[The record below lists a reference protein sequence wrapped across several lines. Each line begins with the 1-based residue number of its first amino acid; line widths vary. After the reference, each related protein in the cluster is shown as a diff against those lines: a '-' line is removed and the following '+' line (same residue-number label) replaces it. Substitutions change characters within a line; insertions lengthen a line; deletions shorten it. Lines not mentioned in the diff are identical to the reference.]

1 MGQSVCGVTN
11 SFISMRIVLSFMLV
25 LIFSSVTAQTLTIVD
40 KETTKPL
47 SMVTIA
53 SNNPRFLVTTNSNGQ
68 ANISALK
75 GAALIEI
82 RIIGYTTQYFSFD
95 ELEAIDFRVPMS
107 TSFFSIDQVVVSASK
122 WSQVAREIPLKITP
136 ISKAQIDF
144 YNPQTAAD
152 LLAISGDV
160 FVQKSQQGGG
170 SPMIRGFATNRL
182 LIAVDGVRMNN
193 AIFRGGNLQ
202 NVISIDP
209 FSVDR
214 AEVLFGPGSVIY
226 GSDAIGGVMSFY
238 TLTPKHS
245 STDSMVFGGNATAR
259 YSTANA
265 EKTGHIDI
273 NYGWEKWAFA
283 TSFSYTNFGNLRMGS
298 FGPNEY
304 LRPEYVVRQGNTDV
318 VLPNP
323 NPKVQLTTGYSQT
336 NVTQKI
342 SFKPSTRW
350 NFDYGFHYSATSNFD
365 RYDRLI
371 QYRNGLPRS
380 AQWYYGP
387 QVWMM
392 NNFRVRSIAST
403 ALYNQLTLQLAHQ
416 YFQESRNDRAF
427 NATTLTSRTEEV
439 NALSLNIDLRK
450 NVGAKQKIFYG
461 AEAIGNLVNSTGVD
475 KDILSGVEWKAPARY
490 PQAHWSSF
498 AAYLTYQLKLSEN
511 LDLDA
516 GTRYSQFF
524 IDAQFDDTFYPLPFT
539 EAKVSKG
546 AITGS
551 LGLTYNPADQWRFKG
566 VLSTG
571 FRAPNVDDMGKIFD
585 SGPGSVVVPNPD
597 LNAEYAYNA
606 ELGLTRKFNNIL
618 EVDFITFYTLLNH
631 AMVRRNTTLNGQDS
645 IMYDGALSRVQSIQ
659 NAAFA
664 KVWGFQADFEL
675 MLPYGLMLTSRYS
688 YQKGTEELDD
698 GSISPLRHA
707 APWFGVSQL
716 SYRHK
721 KFRLSL
727 YAHFSGEVS
736 YQNLALEERGKP
748 HIYAQDEDGNPYS
761 PAWYTLNLGGS
772 YRHSETI
779 SFNINIENITDRRYR
794 PYSSGLVAA
803 GLNVVGVVRVSF

>member
-1 MGQSVCGVTN
+1 
-11 SFISMRIVLSFMLV
+11 MRIVLTFFLA
-25 LIFSSVTAQTLTIVD
+25 LFFSSATAQTLTVID
-40 KETTKPL
+40 KETAMPL
-47 SMVTIA
+47 SMVTVT
-53 SNNPRFLVTTNSNGQ
+53 SDNPRFSVVTSSNGQ

-95 ELEAIDFRVPMS
+95 ELEAFDFRVTMS

-122 WSQVAREIPLKITP
+122 WGQIAREIPLKITP
-136 ISKAQIDF
+136 ISKGQIDF

-170 SPMIRGFATNRL
+170 SPMIRGFSTNRL

-209 FSVDR
+209 FAVDR

-238 TLTPKHS
+238 TLSPKHS
-245 STDSMVFGGNATAR
+245 STDSIIFGGSASAR
-259 YSTANA
+259 YSTANT
-265 EKTGHIDI
+265 EKTGHVDV
-273 NYGWEKWAFA
+273 NYGWKKWAFA
-283 TSFSYTNFGNLRMGS
+283 TSFSYTSFGDLRMGS

-304 LRPEYVVRQGNTDV
+304 LRPEHVVRQDNADV
-318 VLPNP
+318 ILPNP

-336 NVTQKI
+336 NVLQKV
-342 SFKPSTRW
+342 SYKPNSNW
-350 NFDYGFHYSATSNFD
+350 DFDYGFYYSSTSNFD

-392 NNFRVRSIAST
+392 NNLKVSSSGKTMI
-403 ALYNQLTLQLAHQ
+403 YDQLTIQFAHQ
-416 YFQESRNDRAF
+416 YFQESRNDRDFNGSVLRSRKEKVDAF
-427 NATTLTSRTEEV
+427 SF
-439 NALSLNIDLRK
+439 NIDLK
-450 NVGAKQKIFYG
+450 NNIDSKQKIFYG
-461 AEAIGNLVNSTGVD
+461 AEAVDNYVNSSGVD
-475 KDILSGVEWKAPARY
+475 TNISNGIDTPGPSRY

-498 AAYLTYQLKLSEN
+498 ATYITYQLKLSET

-516 GTRYSQFF
+516 GVRHSQFF

-546 AITGS
+546 AVTGS
-551 LGLTYNPADQWRFKG
+551 LGLTYNPDEQWRFKG

-571 FRAPNVDDMGKIFD
+571 FRAPNVDDIGKIFD
-585 SGPGSVVVPNPD
+585 SEPGSVVVPNPE
-597 LNAEYAYNA
+597 LNSEYAYNA
-606 ELGLTRKFNNIL
+606 EFGLTRKFNNIL
-618 EVDFITFYTLLNH
+618 EVDFLAFYTLLNN
-631 AMVRRNTTLNGQDS
+631 AMVRRNATLNGQDS
-645 IMYDGALSRVQSIQ
+645 IMYDGVRSQVQSIQ

-664 KVWGFQADFEL
+664 KVWGVQADFEL
-675 MLPYGLMLTSRYS
+675 MLPRGFMLTSRFS
-688 YQKGTEELDD
+688 YQKGAEELDD

-707 APWFGVSQL
+707 APWFGISRL

-721 KFRLSL
+721 KFRVSL
-727 YAHFSGEVS
+727 YAHYSGEVS
-736 YQNLALEERGKP
+736 YKNLAQEERGKP
-748 HIYAQDEDGNPYS
+748 HIYAQDENGNPYS
-761 PAWYTLNLGGS
+761 PGWYTLNLGGH
-772 YRHSETI
+772 YRFSKTI
-779 SFNINIENITDRRYR
+779 SLNVDVENITDRRYR
-794 PYSSGLVAA
+794 PYSSGLVGA
-803 GLNVVGVVRVSF
+803 GLNVVGAVRVSF

>member
-1 MGQSVCGVTN
+1 
-11 SFISMRIVLSFMLV
+11 MRIVLSFV
-25 LIFSSVTAQTLTIVD
+25 FALILSGATAQTLTIID

-47 SMVTIA
+47 SMVTIT
-53 SNNPRFLVTTNSNGQ
+53 SDNPRFLATTNPNGQ
-68 ANISALK
+68 TNISALK
-75 GAALIEI
+75 GASLIEI
-82 RIIGYTTQYFSFD
+82 RIIGYTTKYFSFD
-95 ELEAIDFRVPMS
+95 ELEGLDFRVPMS
-107 TSFFSIDQVVVSASK
+107 ISYFSIDQVVVSASK
-122 WSQVAREIPLKITP
+122 WSQIAREIPLKITP
-136 ISKAQIDF
+136 ISKGQIDF

-226 GSDAIGGVMSFY
+226 GSDAIGGVMNFY
-238 TLTPKHS
+238 TLAPKHS
-245 STDSMVFGGNATAR
+245 STDSMVFGGSALAR

-283 TSFSYTNFGNLRMGS
+283 TSFSYTNFNDLRMGS
-298 FGPNEY
+298 YGPNEY

-323 NPKVQLTTGYSQT
+323 NPKVQLTTGYSQA
-336 NVTQKI
+336 NVMQKI
-342 SFKPSTRW
+342 SFKPSTHW
-350 NFDYGFHYSATSNFD
+350 SFNYGFHYSATSNYD

-371 QYRNGLPRS
+371 RYRNGTPRS

-387 QVWMM
+387 QVWSM
-392 NNFRVRSIAST
+392 NNLRVKST
-403 ALYNQLTLQLAHQ
+403 ARTAAYDQLTIQLAHQ
-416 YFQESRNDRAF
+416 YFQESRNDRDF
-427 NATTLTSRTEEV
+427 NATTLTSRKEEV
-439 NALSLNIDLRK
+439 NALSLNIDLKK
-450 NVGAKQKIFYG
+450 NIGAKQRIFYG
-461 AEAIGNLVNSTGVD
+461 AEAIGNLVNSTGAD
-475 KDILSGVEWKAPARY
+475 KDIVSGLAWDAPSRY
-490 PQAHWSSF
+490 PQSQWGSVATYF
-498 AAYLTYQLKLSEN
+498 TYQHKPTKT

-516 GTRYSQFF
+516 GIRYSQFF
-524 IDAQFDDTFYPLPFT
+524 IDAQFNDTFYPLPFT

-546 AITGS
+546 AVTGS
-551 LGLTYNPADQWRFKG
+551 LGLTYNPTEQWRFKG

-571 FRAPNVDDMGKIFD
+571 FRAPNVDDFGKIFD
-585 SGPGSVVVPNPD
+585 SEPGAVVVPNPN
-597 LNAEYAYNA
+597 LKAEYAYNA
-606 ELGLTRKFNNIL
+606 EFGLTRKFDNML
-618 EVDFITFYTLLNH
+618 EVDFLAFYTLLNN
-631 AMVRRNTTLNGQDS
+631 AMVRRNATLNGQDS
-645 IMYDGALSRVQSIQ
+645 IMYDGMRSQVQSIQ

-664 KVWGFQADFEL
+664 KVWGIQADFEL
-675 MLPYGLMLTSRYS
+675 MLPRGFMLTSRFS

-698 GSISPLRHA
+698 GTISPLRHA
-707 APWFGVSQL
+707 APWFGISRL

-721 KFRLSL
+721 KFRISL
-727 YAHFSGEVS
+727 YAHYSGEVA
-736 YQNLALEERGKP
+736 YQNLAQEERGKP
-748 HIYAQDEDGNPYS
+748 HIYAQDKNGNPYS
-761 PAWYTLNLGGS
+761 PAWYTLNLGAHYTLS
-772 YRHSETI
+772 KTT
-779 SFNINIENITDRRYR
+779 SFNVDIENITDRRYR

-803 GLNVVGVVRVSF
+803 GINVVGAVRVSF